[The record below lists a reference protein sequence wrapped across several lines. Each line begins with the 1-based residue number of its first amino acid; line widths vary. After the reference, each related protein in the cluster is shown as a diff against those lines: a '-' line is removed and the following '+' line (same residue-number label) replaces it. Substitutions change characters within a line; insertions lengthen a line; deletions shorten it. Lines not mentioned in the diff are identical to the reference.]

1 MEEEKLQYEHP
12 SPEKNS
18 KSFNYDFPLDHPGVT
33 LNRSIEDSEEFQK
46 FMSVLSDHK
55 ESLSYLTVDGG
66 DAMITE

>member
-12 SPEKNS
+12 NPEENL
-18 KSFNYDFPLDHPGVT
+18 KSFNYDFPLDHPKVT
-33 LNRSIEDSEEFQK
+33 LNKSIEDFEEFEK

-55 ESLSYLTVDGG
+55 ESLSDLTGGGG

>member
-12 SPEKNS
+12 DPEENS
-18 KSFNYDFPLDHPGVT
+18 KSFKYAFPLDHPEVT
-33 LNRSIEDSEEFQK
+33 LNKSIEDSEEFEK

-55 ESLSYLTVDGG
+55 ESLSDLTGGGG